1 MTPDIVI
8 VGVNHRTAP
17 VEVRERLALA
27 DGRLDDA
34 HRRLL
39 GFEPVKETVL
49 VCTCNRVEVV
59 AYADDVAAATDC
71 ITHFLAEEHGMPR
84 EQFESHLYRYCGRTA
99 VQHLFRVAAS
109 LDSMVIGEPQI
120 LGQLK
125 EFYARA
131 ATVGAVRTVLH
142 RCFHKSF
149 SVAKRVRTETG
160 IASKAVSVSSA
171 AVELAR
177 NIFDRL
183 EDKTAMLIG
192 AGEMSEL
199 AARHLLSG
207 GIGSMIVTN
216 RTFDRAVELAREF
229 RGTPVPYEH
238 FPRYLPL
245 ADVVIGSTAAPH
257 HVLLPPL
264 VHDALRERKQRPM
277 FLIDLS
283 VPRAFDPAI
292 NEIDNVYLY
301 DIDDLAD
308 LSEEN
313 LAERQRE
320 AGKAELIIEAE
331 VDKFWR
337 WLNGLDAVP
346 TIVALRERVE
356 NIRCRE
362 LEKTLGALK
371 DLTPR
376 QREALD
382 ALTSAI
388 VKKILH
394 SPIMHL
400 KRQDA
405 EVESFY
411 VDAVRRLFDLEDFD
425 EKEDQ

>member
-8 VGVNHRTAP
+8 VGVNHRSAP

-27 DGRLDDA
+27 DGRLDEA

-39 GFEPVKETVL
+39 GFDPVKETVL
-49 VCTCNRVEVV
+49 VCTCNRVEVI
-59 AYADDVAAATDC
+59 AYADDVSVANDC
-71 ITHFLAEEHGMPR
+71 ITQFLAEEHGMPP
-84 EQFESHLYRYCGRTA
+84 EQFESHLYRHRGRDA
-99 VQHLFRVAAS
+99 VQHLFRVASS

-125 EFYARA
+125 EFYSRA
-131 ATVGAVRTVLH
+131 AAVGAVRTVLH

-149 SVAKRVRTETG
+149 TVAKRVRSETG
-160 IASKAVSVSSA
+160 IAGKAVSVSSA

-257 HVLLPPL
+257 HVLTPPA
-264 VHDALRERKQRPM
+264 VQEALRERKQRAM

-292 NEIDNVYLY
+292 NDLQNVYLY

-308 LSEEN
+308 LSEGN

-320 AGKAELIIEAE
+320 AGKAELIVEAE

-346 TIVALRERVE
+346 TIVALRQRVE
-356 NIRCRE
+356 TIRRRE
-362 LEKTLGALK
+362 IEKTVGSLK

-376 QREALD
+376 HRDALE

-405 EVESFY
+405 DSESFY
-411 VDAVRRLFDLEDFD
+411 VDAVRRLFDLEQVDD
-425 EKEDQ
+425 KEDP